1 MSFKNHRNRP
11 NRIIDI
17 NGKLFKLNEVI
28 DKTATDIHHLIG
40 QKYRHQYNVNV
51 EENKVRIPRRKH
63 VALNSYF
70 GGKQSPREQ
79 LIEVFNLVK
88 QVLTPWVRQEL
99 YTILELTPDDMFY
112 IQQVLKW
119 SKQKAKKEKKI
130 WSEQNSNNLQEK
142 LFR

>member
-63 VALNSYF
+63 GEYIFMKHEKAR
-70 GGKQSPREQ
+70 GP
-79 LIEVFNLVK
+79 LIKGPSSVSVVK
-88 QVLTPWVRQEL
+88 E
-99 YTILELTPDDMFY
+99 M
-112 IQQVLKW
+112 
-119 SKQKAKKEKKI
+119 
-130 WSEQNSNNLQEK
+130 
-142 LFR
+142 